1 MNTVTYETYPDMF
14 TDYEELIENENYD
27 DEIRFFEVPEEW
39 AYGWTK
45 EHGFTGLDEFNNE
58 YTWDI
63 TYDMWED
70 AKAKSILISE
80 HIDSRSDWGII

>member
-1 MNTVTYETYPDMF
+1 MNVTYETYPDMF
-14 TDYEELIENENYD
+14 TDHENLIENENYD
-27 DEIRFFEVPEEW
+27 DEIRFFEIPEEW
-39 AYGWTK
+39 ADGWAK

-70 AKAKSILISE
+70 AKAKGILISE